1 MEQYLRLVT
10 GGQPKDWSDWLAI
23 ATAVH
28 NNQKNSTTSI
38 SPNQIL
44 LGIEPTLHPSEHH
57 KTNNEATEKRIERM
71 EEAQEQATRAIN
83 KKAAITPPA
92 QYKPG
97 DQVWLG
103 ATHLK
108 LPHQG
113 SKLNPKQYG
122 PFKILNMISLVAFKL
137 DLPVS
142 WTIHPIFHASLLTP
156 YVKTNAHGPNYSQP
170 PPDLIN
176 NEEQYEVEQI
186 RNH

>member
-1 MEQYLRLVT
+1 M
-10 GGQPKDWSDWLAI
+10 
-23 ATAVH
+23 
-28 NNQKNSTTSI
+28 TSL

-57 KTNNEATEKRIERM
+57 KTNNEAVERRMERM
-71 EEAQEQATRAIN
+71 EEAWRQATGAIN
-83 KKAAITPPA
+83 RRTAEAPLA
-92 QYKPG
+92 QYRPG
-97 DQVWLG
+97 DQVWLE

-113 SKLNPKQYG
+113 SKLNLKQYS
-122 PFKILNMISLVAFKL
+122 PFEILDAISTMAFKL

-142 WTIHPIFHASLLTP
+142 WTIHPVFYASLLTP
-156 YVKTNAHGPNYSQP
+156 YVETNTHSLNYSQP

-176 NEEQYEVEQI
+176 DEEQYEVEQI